1 MGSGRQMYGRRD
13 RSVREAGGW
22 DPQSP
27 PSILTKWMTQCSSPQ
42 RKRRHQIQAW
52 LPRKWKGLSLQLCTL
67 FNFCTTI
74 VSKEAQGFLSFKHRR
89 QLILKSH
96 KLLTLLR
103 WAVLVFISLKRFS
116 RFSWK
121 GFSAAETWLPCTLIP
136 SSKIST
142 YVSWK
147 SKYNYSIK
155 YNSILSKI
163 LTSSFHFNF
172 QVVNAYFRSIL
183 KVIKQFNPCLTLSL
197 LHFNAPFPLK
207 FQASVLRLEPHVF
220 WKIPESLRPFTRWP
234 KSSRTLG
241 AILSR
246 FAQDPLDLVSFSK
259 TLIEE

>member
-1 MGSGRQMYGRRD
+1 M
-13 RSVREAGGW
+13 
-22 DPQSP
+22 
-27 PSILTKWMTQCSSPQ
+27 
-42 RKRRHQIQAW
+42 
-52 LPRKWKGLSLQLCTL
+52 
-67 FNFCTTI
+67 
-74 VSKEAQGFLSFKHRR
+74 
-89 QLILKSH
+89 
-96 KLLTLLR
+96 
-103 WAVLVFISLKRFS
+103 VFISLKRFS

-172 QVVNAYFRSIL
+172 HVVNAYFRSIL

-207 FQASVLRLEPHVF
+207 FQASVLRLEHSRVSPAVHSLTKKLEDSGC
-220 WKIPESLRPFTRWP
+220 KIVSFCPRPFGP
-234 KSSRTLG
+234 GFVFENIDQGIAS
-241 AILSR
+241 
-246 FAQDPLDLVSFSK
+246 DLDKFFHLFDDQVF
-259 TLIEE
+259 